1 MIVGARGEEALMERG
16 PLALFGAIVA
26 VGLGP
31 AMWLGAQFGQVTGVP
46 STPPAVTVQ
55 QDQGRGGVGA
65 AAPDEPDV
73 IKTKPKSNVEP
84 LVTATPKPHKS
95 SATPSASASASPSE
109 STPSGS
115 PSPSTNE
122 STPPTDPPTD
132 PPSDGGSGGSGGGD
146 QGHPPSPPTASD
158 GPLTEASGAI

>member
-1 MIVGARGEEALMERG
+1 MIAGVRGEGALMERG

-31 AMWLGAQFGQVTGVP
+31 AMWLGAQFGHVTGTP
-46 STPPAVTVQ
+46 SNPPAVTVQ

-65 AAPDEPDV
+65 AAPDQPDV

-84 LVTATPKPHKS
+84 LISATPKPHKS

-115 PSPSTNE
+115 PTPSTE
-122 STPPTDPPTD
+122 KSTPPTDSTTD
-132 PPSDGGSGGSGGGD
+132 PPSGGSGGSGGGD
-146 QGHPPSPPTASD
+146 QGPPPSPPTVSD
-158 GPLTEASGAI
+158 SPLNDLSSAI